1 MSLQDPTKKMSKSDS
16 TETNYVGLLE
26 EPKRIL
32 RKIKRA
38 VTDSDNEIR
47 FGDDKPGVSNLLSIS
62 SAISGDSIESLVEKY
77 AGQGYGALK
86 VGVAEQVVEFLEPV
100 QARYKEIREDRELL
114 DNILAEG
121 AAKARLRA
129 QDTLQKVQDALG
141 FVAPKR

>member
-1 MSLQDPTKKMSKSDS
+1 M
-16 TETNYVGLLE
+16 
-26 EPKRIL
+26 

-62 SAISGDSIESLVEKY
+62 SAISGDSIESVVEKY

-100 QARYKEIREDRELL
+100 QARYKEIREDRDLL

-121 AAKARLRA
+121 AAKARSRA
-129 QDTLQKVQDALG
+129 QDTLRNVQDALG
-141 FVAPKR
+141 FVCLLYTSPSPRD